1 MTSETLPEFPHLQGG
16 ELSAS
21 QGRWDEALMS
31 FQRAKEANP
40 RSGPAWQGLSVAFHR
55 LGRVEDSWTAAIQ
68 AWRLDPQ
75 DPDNMA
81 NLSDLARELGRERQ
95 LAEVVRNAESPSAW
109 ALCGSG
115 ESQVREDRHQ
125 EAFLTFIQALD
136 LDPALPRAWCGIGV
150 ACFRQGYVNASRAF
164 FEMAVR
170 LDPADEDSVLNWAE
184 TCQETISGEQV
195 VAALSSMG
203 VAAGLLSRAVSLR
216 RG

>member
-16 ELSAS
+16 ELSAA
-21 QGRWDEALMS
+21 QGRWDDALMS
-31 FQRAKEANP
+31 FQRTKEANP
-40 RSGPAWQGLSVAFHR
+40 RSGKAWQGLSVAFHR

-68 AWRLDPQ
+68 AWRLDPG

-81 NLSDLARELGRERQ
+81 NLSDLARELGREVE
-95 LAEVVRNAESPSAW
+95 LAAVVRDAGDPPSTV
-109 ALCGSG
+109 LCASG
-115 ESQVREDRHQ
+115 ESQIQ
-125 EAFLTFIQALD
+125 ENRLQEGMHTFIQALD
-136 LDPALPRAWCGIGV
+136 QDPALARAWCGIGV

-170 LDPADEDSVLNWAE
+170 LDPSDEDSVLNWAE
-184 TCQETISGEQV
+184 TCQDTITGEQV

>member
-1 MTSETLPEFPHLQGG
+1 MTSETLPEHPHLRDG
-16 ELSAS
+16 ELSAA
-21 QGRWDEALMS
+21 QEHWDDALVS

-40 RSGPAWQGLSVAFHR
+40 RCGKAWQGLSVVFHR

-68 AWRLDPQ
+68 AWRLDPA

-81 NLSDLARELGRERQ
+81 NLSDLARELGREDK
-95 LAEVVRNAESPSAW
+95 LAEVVRDADASSAS
-109 ALCGSG
+109 ALCISG
-115 ESQVREDRHQ
+115 ESQIQGNRPREGL
-125 EAFLTFIQALD
+125 LTFIQALD
-136 LDPALPRAWCGIGV
+136 QDPAMARAWCGIGV
-150 ACFRQGYVNASRAF
+150 ACFRQGYINASRAF

-170 LDPADEDSVLNWAE
+170 LDPTDEDSVLNWAE

>member
-1 MTSETLPEFPHLQGG
+1 MTSETLPEFPHLRDG
-16 ELSAS
+16 ELSAT
-21 QGRWDEALMS
+21 QERWEDALIS

-40 RSGPAWQGLSVAFHR
+40 RSGKAWQGLSVVFHR
-55 LGRVEDSWTAAIQ
+55 LGRVEDSWGAAIQ
-68 AWRLDPQ
+68 AWRLDPG

-81 NLSDLARELGRERQ
+81 NLSDLARELGREDE
-95 LAEVVRNAESPSAW
+95 LARAVRETDDSSAS
-109 ALCGSG
+109 ALCVSG
-115 ESQVREDRHQ
+115 ESQIQGNRHQ
-125 EAFLTFIQALD
+125 EGLLTFIQALD
-136 LDPALPRAWCGIGV
+136 QDPALARAWCGIGV